1 MIRII
6 LQAITLI
13 ISFACMVILMIDN
26 GSINNMIF
34 LAVVFLFNY
43 HEINRL
49 CEAWRDENE

>member
-13 ISFACMVILMIDN
+13 ISFACMVILMITN
-26 GSINNMIF
+26 GPTNHMIF

-43 HEINRL
+43 HELNRL
-49 CEAWRDENE
+49 CENGGE